1 MRPIWSGHITFG
13 LVSIPVGI
21 FAALEASKHV
31 SFRQLHRKDKAPIR
45 YKKFCSKE
53 DVEVSNDEIVRGYEV
68 SKGRFTIV
76 EAEELDEVQE
86 EVGEGDRTIEIVQFV
101 EPSSLNPLLF
111 EKPYWL
117 APQKGGAKP
126 YKLLRAAMLDT
137 RRVGIARF
145 YLRTR
150 PLLAALMPGKEAL
163 SLEVMRPADELRSP
177 SGLAIPAEGT
187 VRGPE
192 LEMARALIEH
202 MSAEWD
208 PTEHPN
214 VYRRALQKLLKA
226 KRTFELAAPEG
237 DGEAPKKP
245 KVVDLMAALQQS
257 LGTGRTRTARRPA
270 ARRAKTAKTKKKKG
284 AA

>member
-1 MRPIWSGHITFG
+1 MRPIWSGHVTFG

-53 DVEVSNDEIVRGYEV
+53 DVEVSNDEIVKGYEV

-126 YKLLRAAMLDT
+126 YKLLRTAMLDT

-163 SLEVMRPADELRSP
+163 SLEVMRPAEELRSP
-177 SGLAIPAEGT
+177 SGLSIPAEGT

-192 LEMARALIEH
+192 LEMARTLIEH

-208 PTEHPN
+208 PTDHPN

-226 KRTFELAAPEG
+226 KRTFELTGPE
-237 DGEAPKKP
+237 DEEEAPKKKP

-257 LGTGRTRTARRPA
+257 LGTKRARPA
-270 ARRAKTAKTKKKKG
+270 KRPAKRKKG

>member
-1 MRPIWSGHITFG
+1 MRPLWSGHVTFG
-13 LVSIPVGI
+13 LVSVPVGI

-31 SFRQLHRKDKAPIR
+31 HFRQLHRKDKAPIR

-53 DVEVSNDEIVRGYEV
+53 DVEVSNDEIVKGYEV
-68 SKGRFTIV
+68 SKGRYTIV
-76 EAEELDEVQE
+76 EEDELDEVQE

-117 APQKGGAKP
+117 APEKGGAKP

-163 SLEVMRPADELRSP
+163 SLEVMRASDELRSP
-177 SGLAIPAEGT
+177 SGLSIPAEGT

-192 LEMARALIEH
+192 LAMARTLIEN

-208 PTEHPN
+208 PTDHPN
-214 VYRRALQKLLKA
+214 TYRKALEKLLKA
-226 KRTFELAAPEG
+226 KRTFALEAPEEA
-237 DGEAPKKP
+237 DGTKKKA
-245 KVVDLMAALQQS
+245 KVVDLMEALQQS
-257 LGTGRTRTARRPA
+257 LGRGAHA
-270 ARRAKTAKTKKKKG
+270 AAAKRSKRKKG
-284 AA
+284 KAA

>member
-1 MRPIWSGHITFG
+1 MWSGHVTFG
-13 LVSIPVGI
+13 LVSIPVAI
-21 FAALEASKHV
+21 HAAVEASQRV
-31 SFRQLHRKDKAPIR
+31 SFRQLHRKDMAPIR
-45 YKKFCSKE
+45 YKKFCSEE
-53 DVEVSNDEIVRGYEV
+53 DIEVPNDEIVKGYEV
-68 SKGRFTIV
+68 SKGRYTIV
-76 EAEELDEVQE
+76 EEGELDEVQE

-117 APQKGGAKP
+117 GPQKGGAKP

-163 SLEVMRPADELRSP
+163 SLEVMRSADELRSP
-177 SGLAIPAEGT
+177 SGLSIPAEGT

-192 LEMARALIEH
+192 LAMARTLIES
-202 MSAEWD
+202 MAAEWD

-214 VYRRALQKLLKA
+214 TYRKALEKLLKA
-226 KRTFELAAPEG
+226 KRTFALEAPE
-237 DGEAPKKP
+237 EAVEGTTKKA
-245 KVVDLMAALQQS
+245 KVVDLMEALQQS
-257 LGTGRTRTARRPA
+257 LGRGKGATTAKRTRR
-270 ARRAKTAKTKKKKG
+270 KKG
-284 AA
+284 KAA

>member
-1 MRPIWSGHITFG
+1 MRPLWSGHVTFG

-31 SFRQLHRKDKAPIR
+31 SFRQLHRTDRAPIR

-53 DVEVSNDEIVRGYEV
+53 NVEVRNDEIVRGYEV
-68 SKGRFTIV
+68 SKGRYAII
-76 EAEELDEVQE
+76 EGEELDDVQE
-86 EVGEGDRTIEIVQFV
+86 EMGEGDRTIEIVQFV
-101 EPSSLNPLLF
+101 EPASLNPLLF

-126 YKLLRAAMLDT
+126 YKLLRTAMLDT

-163 SLEVMRPADELRSP
+163 SLEVMRPAEELRSP
-177 SGLAIPAEGT
+177 SALAIPAEGML
-187 VRGPE
+187 RGPE
-192 LEMARALIEH
+192 LQMARTLIES

-214 VYRRALQKLLKA
+214 VYRKALQKLLKA
-226 KRTFELAAPEG
+226 KRTFALIGPETS
-237 DGEAPKKP
+237 DEAPTKAT
-245 KVVDLMAALQQS
+245 KVVDLMAALQES
-257 LGTGRTRTARRPA
+257 LGRQKRPARRP
-270 ARRAKTAKTKKKKG
+270 RAKRKKG